1 MFYNFLERLKKAK
14 IPISVREYLTLIES
28 LDSNL
33 IDSKIDQF
41 YFLAKV
47 TLIKDERYF
56 DRFDSI
62 FSDIFNENQNLSD
75 VFQKT
80 MEIPEDWIRKSIE
93 RIFTKEEIDKLKSSD
108 SLDEIINKFKEILE
122 KQKKRHQGGNKWI
135 GTAGTSPFGAYG
147 YNSEGIRIGQN
158 KSINKRAI
166 KVWDQRNYR
175 DLDDSV
181 EIGTRSIK
189 IALRRLRSF
198 ARSGVEDKFNIEETI
213 KSTAHNAGYLEI
225 KMEKERR
232 NNVKVLLLID
242 SGGSMDEWVKK
253 CTELFSATKSEFK
266 NLEYFYFHNCIY
278 EKVWRSN
285 YLKETESIDTLSLIN
300 KFSAEWKL
308 IFLGDASMSPY
319 EILAP
324 GGSIDHWNRET
335 GEYWLKKLLNFY
347 KKSVWI
353 NPIKYE
359 YWEFTPSINIISK
372 IFNGRMFPLNISGID
387 NAMKELT

>member
-41 YFLAKV
+41 YFLAKT

-108 SLDEIINKFKEILE
+108 SLDEIINKFKEIFE
-122 KQKKRHQGGNKWI
+122 KQQKRHQGGNKWI

-147 YNSEGIRIGQN
+147 FNSKGIRIGQDR
-158 KSINKRAI
+158 SINKKAV
-166 KVWDQRNYR
+166 KVWDQRNFK

-198 ARSGVEDKFNIEETI
+198 ARSGAEDKFNIEETI

-225 KMEKERR
+225 KMEKGRR

-242 SGGSMDEWVKK
+242 SGGSMDE
-253 CTELFSATKSEFK
+253 
-266 NLEYFYFHNCIY
+266 
-278 EKVWRSN
+278 
-285 YLKETESIDTLSLIN
+285 
-300 KFSAEWKL
+300 
-308 IFLGDASMSPY
+308 
-319 EILAP
+319 
-324 GGSIDHWNRET
+324 
-335 GEYWLKKLLNFY
+335 
-347 KKSVWI
+347 
-353 NPIKYE
+353 
-359 YWEFTPSINIISK
+359 
-372 IFNGRMFPLNISGID
+372 
-387 NAMKELT
+387 